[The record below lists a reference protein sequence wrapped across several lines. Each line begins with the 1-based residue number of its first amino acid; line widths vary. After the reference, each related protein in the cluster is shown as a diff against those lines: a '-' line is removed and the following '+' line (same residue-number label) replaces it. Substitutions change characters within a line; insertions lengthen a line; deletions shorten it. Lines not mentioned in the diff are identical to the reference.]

1 MNLIV
6 RRAWRPT
13 STRPHRVATQQ
24 RFKTFQRRVD
34 KNNDVYYTIAKRRPV
49 QDPNAPPRSVQ
60 FFEMPNLL
68 LDLDAEGT
76 RNVRTFDDKDEEL
89 QVARWRINP
98 KREEVK
104 LKLNDLESKLI
115 ESRKRVQDI
124 TSNPSNIWRLSSHD
138 LLSAALHGPPSN
150 DSAAPTGTPCP
161 DTLEGSHL
169 IDALR
174 RENGIPS
181 HGGTSDVLLLE
192 WMLLRRNST
201 DRAKSK
207 QDISLLD
214 SFQLVKALQSQ
225 SSIVGIR
232 RLLRHNLWSFASMKA
247 SFGPSNRKDGA
258 AADVAYAIRG
268 RCIEILGSEKAHQSQ
283 FINCLAL
290 VGGLLER
297 LAKDRIDPDHRLQG
311 LALRASPQSGS
322 YVVLSEWIR
331 RIHASSSW
339 GESPEIVEDA
349 AACMQSCSK
358 LLAARPETTANR
370 QLLLQ
375 LVTGLDE
382 HEQLAAESLRSIVL
396 NSVQEQGSSV
406 VAKQACDAYAKLLG
420 DLGAVR
426 TLLKESEIGDGALRQ
441 ACIGVL
447 KGTPKYSQTLK
458 TQGVK
463 TLSIEECV
471 GMDYQDIAE

>member
-1 MNLIV
+1 MSLIV
-6 RRAWRPT
+6 QRAWRPT
-13 STRPHRVATQQ
+13 STRPRRVATQQ

-34 KNNDVYYTIAKRRPV
+34 KNNNVYYTIAKRRPV
-49 QDPNAPPRSVQ
+49 QGPDAPPKSVQ

-89 QVARWRINP
+89 HVARWRVNP

-124 TSNPSNIWRLSSHD
+124 ATNPSNIWRLSSHD

-150 DSAAPTGTPCP
+150 DSAAPSETACP
-161 DTLEGSHL
+161 DTLEGSHF
-169 IDALR
+169 IDALG

-181 HGGTSDVLLLE
+181 HVSTSDVLLLE

-207 QDISLLD
+207 QDVSLLNP
-214 SFQLVKALQSQ
+214 FQLVEALQSHT
-225 SSIVGIR
+225 SIVGIR
-232 RLLRHNLWSFASMKA
+232 RLLRHNLWSFASIKA
-247 SFGPSNRKDGA
+247 SFGPSNRKEGA
-258 AADVAYAIRG
+258 AADVARAIRR
-268 RCIEILGSEKAHQSQ
+268 RCIEILDSDKAHKSQ

-297 LAKDRIDPDHRLQG
+297 LAKDRIDPDYHLLG
-311 LALRASPQSGS
+311 LALRASPRSGS

-331 RIHASSSW
+331 RIHANGSW
-339 GESPEIVEDA
+339 KESPEIVEDA
-349 AACMQSCSK
+349 AACMQSCFK
-358 LLAARPETTANR
+358 LLAAQPETAANR

-375 LVTGLDE
+375 LLTGLDE
-382 HEQLAAESLRSIVL
+382 HEQLATESLRSIVF
-396 NSVQEQGSSV
+396 NSAREQGSS
-406 VAKQACDAYAKLLG
+406 ALTKQSCDAYATLLG
-420 DLGAVR
+420 ELGAVR
-426 TLLKESEIGDGALRQ
+426 TLLKESEIRDGALRQ

-447 KGTPKYSQTLK
+447 KDTPRYSQTLK
-458 TQGVK
+458 TQGVR

-471 GMDYQDIAE
+471 GMDYQDIAK